1 VIGMS
6 GGGLPIKEIGY
17 LGYGGMIGRPS
28 ATYDI
33 PQDTVKIFSYCVI
46 MK

>member
-1 VIGMS
+1 MS
-6 GGGLPIKEIGY
+6 GGGLPIKEIAVGGY
-17 LGYGGMIGRPS
+17 VGYGGMIGRPS
-28 ATYDI
+28 ATYNI